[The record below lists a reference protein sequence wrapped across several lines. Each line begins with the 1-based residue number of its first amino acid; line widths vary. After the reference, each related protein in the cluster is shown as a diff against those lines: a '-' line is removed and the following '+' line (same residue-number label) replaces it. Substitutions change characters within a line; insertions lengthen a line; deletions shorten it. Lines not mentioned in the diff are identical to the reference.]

1 MDEVRITLRRL
12 ETPNGFKCIINSDY
26 FEDTFNVESEENI
39 CFCDAEKEA
48 WAKFMALVVPEDEE
62 D

>member
-1 MDEVRITLRRL
+1 MDTVRITLRRF
-12 ETPNGFKCIINSDY
+12 ETPNGFVCTITSDY
-26 FEDTFNVESEENI
+26 FEDTFNVESEEHI
-39 CFCDAEKEA
+39 RFCDAEKEA